1 MKNNNIYLALLLAFS
16 STSAMADNQTATFSA
31 NSILTATCSLS
42 ANSINFGAFMLP
54 LSAQSASGS
63 ISMLCS
69 NKAPYVI
76 NLAYGGIYGQG
87 GSSNGNYWQFIK
99 SDSMALYGL
108 YSSNGNLLNSTWIS
122 FSSQSELSNT
132 FQCTVVGNK
141 CLTGNPSYSY
151 GIMKGVA
158 KGDTIAY
165 SIFVPGD
172 SSKVWNAGKNSFS
185 GIGTG
190 QEENINFQSQI
201 VPSQSATTYPTPD
214 FYMDIVTATVTY

>member
-1 MKNNNIYLALLLAFS
+1 MNKKKIITALVIAFAS
-16 STSAMADNQTATFSA
+16 SAVLADNSTTKFQAS
-31 NSILTATCSLS
+31 SKLSATCSMS
-42 ANSINFGAFMLP
+42 AVNMNVGLFLLP
-54 LSAQSASGS
+54 LSAQYFGGS
-63 ISMLCS
+63 ISLLCS
-69 NKAPYVI
+69 RETPYTI
-76 NLAYGGIYGQG
+76 DLAYGGVYGQG

-122 FSSQSELSNT
+122 FSSQNELSNI

-158 KGDTIAY
+158 KGDSVAY

-172 SSKVWNAGKNSFS
+172 SSKVWNAGKNSYS
-185 GIGTG
+185 GTG
-190 QEENINFQSQI
+190 TGNQEQVTFQGRI
-201 VPSQSATTYPTPD
+201 MPAQSGSAYPTPD
-214 FYMDIVTATVTY
+214 FYMDTVTASIKY